1 MQGRWDG
8 ELDVASN
15 VLGHASGGA
24 LRNAVGLRRHE
35 EQVMGSGTN
44 RKWWGEKGSR
54 SGRRSNTKS
63 VRARRKKDGGWSKM
77 KAYRAEAARRSS
89 R

>member
-1 MQGRWDG
+1 MLGRLGD
-8 ELDVASN
+8 ELDVACD
-15 VLGHASGGA
+15 VLAGA
-24 LRNAVGLRRHE
+24 AVVAVRDAVGLRRHE

-63 VRARRKKDGGWSKM
+63 MRARRKKDGGWVKM
-77 KAYRAEAARRSS
+77 KGYRAEAARRSNP
-89 R
+89 

>member
-1 MQGRWDG
+1 
-8 ELDVASN
+8 
-15 VLGHASGGA
+15 
-24 LRNAVGLRRHE
+24 
-35 EQVMGSGTN
+35 MGSGTN

-63 VRARRKKDGGWSKM
+63 LKARRKKDGGWSKM
-77 KAYRAEAARRSS
+77 KAYRAEAAQRSN

>member
-1 MQGRWDG
+1 MQGRWAG
-8 ELDVASN
+8 ELDVACD
-15 VLGHASGGA
+15 VLGDVAGGA
-24 LRNAVGLRRHE
+24 VRVALGLRRHE

-63 VRARRKKDGGWSKM
+63 MRARRKKDGGWMKM
-77 KAYRAEAARRSS
+77 KAYRAEAARRSNP
-89 R
+89 